1 MTLGKGSTLGLGLAG
16 AVALGVW
23 IGPHI
28 THRGATVT
36 DATAAATQVPAAS
49 VDEHQTAR
57 EARRAPASKRV
68 TAKPASATVA
78 TKTTSTS
85 SDITARTTPA
95 AAPALH
101 ELLKPLLNKGADM
114 GVASQDFADA
124 EQFAA
129 VAHAARNTEVP
140 FMVLKHRIVKEGKS
154 LEDAIREF
162 KPDLNAAVEAE
173 RARAEA
179 KSDISAL
186 EG

>member
-1 MTLGKGSTLGLGLAG
+1 MTFAKGLTLVLGFVA

-28 THRGATVT
+28 THRATVNDSTASANQPPAAAVDKEPTARQRPPAHTSRASAKRTTRTATTKTATPVGAT
-36 DATAAATQVPAAS
+36 P
-49 VDEHQTAR
+49 R
-57 EARRAPASKRV
+57 
-68 TAKPASATVA
+68 TV
-78 TKTTSTS
+78 
-85 SDITARTTPA
+85 PA

-101 ELLKPLLNKGADM
+101 ERLKPLLNKGADM
-114 GVASQDFADA
+114 GLASQDFTDA

-140 FMVLKHRIVKEGKS
+140 FMVLKHRIVEEGKS

-162 KPDLNAAVEAE
+162 KPDLNAAVEAR
-173 RARAEA
+173 RAHAEA

-186 EG
+186 KG